1 MSVDFGRGRIIKKNI
16 LGHGLRRHGGDAARS
31 AIHGCVARRRGR
43 HELRERGCGGATG
56 GEPRTGGGAA
66 REDAPECER
75 AVGPGERHHDD
86 AARPSRLSGE
96 GRAGDGSAG
105 GALLLDR
112 GGAPRVERGS
122 RLGHGRGESWAGQRD
137 TAPPRPD
144 ALRSARSHGRL
155 GVGPQLAAEAAAAV
169 IQARRR
175 PSAVATGE
183 QRYGRERE
191 RMVAEQLVSR
201 GIADPAVLEA
211 MRNVPRHLFV
221 DEALRDRAYGDHP
234 LPIGDAQTISQ
245 PFIVARM
252 TELLRL
258 TGREKVLE
266 IGTGSG
272 YQAAVLSRLA
282 ARVCSIE
289 RIPKLAARA
298 RQALEAIGASNVW
311 VRTADGTMGW
321 ADEAPFDRILVAA
334 GGPSVPPPLV
344 DQLAE
349 GGRLVMPVGPE
360 DAQRLRIVDKQG
372 GQTRESED
380 SGCVFVKLI
389 SKYAWEA

>member
-1 MSVDFGRGRIIKKNI
+1 
-16 LGHGLRRHGGDAARS
+16 
-31 AIHGCVARRRGR
+31 
-43 HELRERGCGGATG
+43 
-56 GEPRTGGGAA
+56 
-66 REDAPECER
+66 
-75 AVGPGERHHDD
+75 
-86 AARPSRLSGE
+86 
-96 GRAGDGSAG
+96 
-105 GALLLDR
+105 
-112 GGAPRVERGS
+112 
-122 RLGHGRGESWAGQRD
+122 
-137 TAPPRPD
+137 
-144 ALRSARSHGRL
+144 
-155 GVGPQLAAEAAAAV
+155 
-169 IQARRR
+169 
-175 PSAVATGE
+175 
-183 QRYGRERE
+183 
-191 RMVAEQLVSR
+191 MVAEQLVKR

-360 DAQRLRIVDKQG
+360 DAQRLKIVDKQG

-389 SKYAWEA
+389 GKYAWEA